1 MQIRTPTAKLD
12 SAMHETSARPLMSW
26 RCALLLWLGSA
37 ILLAAVNQY
46 RNGPATLADEL
57 GYLGV
62 ARWLAGAG
70 PLPNMVNASFY
81 HFGYSFLIAPAFW
94 LGGNPV
100 SAYKWV
106 MVINCM
112 LAATVAPL
120 SYAFARKFFSIG
132 HRLALFLAAIAM
144 IYPANAAQTNFA
156 WSENALPALMLC
168 WAMALILAHERPTPA
183 RIALLALI
191 PVALF
196 FVHPRMLGIELVT
209 FLYLA
214 SASVIRKANRWWYVT
229 GCAAML
235 LMHALVARA
244 LSYVRHLAYGT
255 IHGSVSNFM
264 HDLSQVLSRGMK
276 LPAAA
281 SGQIAYLSYGSQGL
295 IIIGILALVV
305 LSWQIYRQMRREHS
319 MMTSWLM
326 NPFVIL
332 ALGIASI
339 FAASAIAMSSG
350 VRPDHWLY
358 GRYVDAASPIL
369 LIAGTLSA
377 LDRQRIRALAPWLV
391 MVLCF
396 AITLWFSYAA
406 ITQPQEMVYNNI
418 PTLAPLIRNL
428 RAFGGSTGIEFSA
441 IMLLVA
447 TPALLFAA
455 AGKRAVAPI
464 IAVYVLTS
472 IITIVEWPRNLVGHD
487 AYPAPVRQIRAE
499 IASRNLTDSNILVYR
514 DSFSDPSYVAMFF
527 RMQYFLDKNPIVLS
541 GGADSAEGCPRI
553 GTAKDLASGGPAIV
567 QPIHLTSNII
577 FWIPRMPSGSARC
590 K

>member
-1 MQIRTPTAKLD
+1 
-12 SAMHETSARPLMSW
+12 MSW

-70 PLPNMVNASFY
+70 PLPNMFNASFY

-94 LGGNPV
+94 LGSNPV
-100 SAYKWV
+100 STYKWV

-120 SYAFARKFFSIG
+120 GYAFARKFFSVG
-132 HRLALFLAAIAM
+132 HRQALFLAAIAM

-168 WAMALILAHERPTPA
+168 WAMVLILAHERPTPT

-214 SASVIRKANRWWYVT
+214 GASIIRKANRWRYVA

-244 LSYVRHLAYGT
+244 LSHVRHLAYGT
-255 IHGSVSNFM
+255 THGSVSNFM
-264 HDLSQVLSRGMK
+264 HDLGQVLSRGMK

-305 LSWQIYRQMRREHS
+305 LSWEFYRQMRREHS
-319 MMTSWLM
+319 VMASWLT
-326 NPFVIL
+326 NPCVIL
-332 ALGIASI
+332 AMGIASI

-350 VRPDHWLY
+350 IRTDHWLY

-377 LDRQRIRALAPWLV
+377 IDRQRIRALAPWLV

-406 ITQPQEMVYNNI
+406 ITRPQDIVYNNI
-418 PTLAPLIRNL
+418 PTLAPLMRNL
-428 RAFGGSTGIEFSA
+428 QTFAGTAGIEFAA
-441 IMLLVA
+441 IMLLVVA
-447 TPALLFAA
+447 PALLFAA
-455 AGKRAVAPI
+455 AGKRAAAPI

-487 AYPAPVRQIRAE
+487 AYPAPVREIRAE
-499 IASRNLTDSNILVYR
+499 LAGRNLADSKILVYR

-527 RMQYFLDKNPIVLS
+527 RMQYFLDENTIVLS
-541 GGADSAEGCPRI
+541 GDADAATGCPRV
-553 GTAKDLASGGPAIV
+553 GTPADLASGGSAMG
-567 QPIHLTSNII
+567 QPIHLTKHVV
-577 FWIPRMPSGSARC
+577 FWIPRVPAGSAEC